1 MLANLPARPPRC
13 CPHRRLRV
21 SCAALPRGAS
31 RVESVKAAA
40 LAAAVGSL
48 VAAPVT
54 LLLPALLPEVPF
66 PPPLS
71 PQWELSTDSLA
82 ASLALFGLVFRYTAR
97 EDGTLQLKNGVVG
110 AFVSLRSLAAV
121 TASPACTPIP
131 LVCGPPLIYADWAM
145 LGQFL
150 AAALPAGAGFASAAL
165 ALELAWA
172 TGLLA
177 RASDGGADLDAV

>member
-1 MLANLPARPPRC
+1 MLARLPARPLRHS
-13 CPHRRLRV
+13 HRRLRP

-40 LAAAVGSL
+40 LAALTGSL

-54 LLLPALLPEVPF
+54 FFLPALLPDVPF
-66 PPPLS
+66 PAPLS
-71 PQWELSTDSLA
+71 PQWEFCTDTLA

-97 EDGTLQLKNGVVG
+97 EDGTLQLKGGVVG
-110 AFVSLRSLAAV
+110 AFVSLRSLASV
-121 TASPACTPIP
+121 TVSPACTPIP

-145 LGQFL
+145 LGAFL
-150 AAALPAGAGFASAAL
+150 ATALPAGVAFGSAAL
-165 ALELAWA
+165 ALEAAWA
-172 TGLLA
+172 SGLLA